1 MGYSFD
7 VLHGQL
13 DENFG
18 NFGDFCPEF
27 FPDVHAH
34 HDYPLIAWKC
44 QMGPNFTVLSHFCIL
59 IAAMSNKYHI
69 IP

>member
-1 MGYSFD
+1 
-7 VLHGQL
+7 
-13 DENFG
+13 
-18 NFGDFCPEF
+18 
-27 FPDVHAH
+27 VHAH

-59 IAAMSNKYHI
+59 ITAMSNKYHI